1 MTNEGSVSQQE
12 QHNGKKRRINWH
24 HAMYEV
30 LHIELEEYLEH
41 LQFYEEYHL
50 GRSRESLRA
59 DVLVV
64 RKCSDIHIRKQFASI
79 FQKYNIIEYK
89 SPEDTLTVDDYYK
102 TIGYGCIFRFQTGK
116 VNEVACEDITITY
129 IASHF
134 PRKIKAELAKRKIR
148 LEKRTSGIYDV
159 IGEIFRVQII
169 INRELDMQETLWL
182 RCLDNRLKDKKYYE
196 ALSYIYAYH
205 KDEPRYSTPMNA
217 IIRSNCKQ
225 KGERDIMCEALYEL
239 FADNL
244 EEREER
250 GFARG
255 EESGEI
261 KGEVKGR
268 ICSLIE
274 FVCRKLRK
282 GKSAELIAQE
292 LDTDYETVKNI
303 CDAAREEA
311 PEYDCE
317 RIYEKLSK

>member
-1 MTNEGSVSQQE
+1 MTNEGSVRQQE
-12 QHNGKKRRINWH
+12 QHSMKKHRINWH

-64 RKCSDIHIRKQFASI
+64 QKCSDIHIRKQFASI

-134 PRKIKAELAKRKIR
+134 PRKIKAELDKRKIR

-159 IGEIFRVQII
+159 IGEIFRIQII

-196 ALSYIYAYH
+196 ALSNIYAYH
-205 KDEPRYSTPMNA
+205 KDEPRYSTPMDA
-217 IIRSNCKQ
+217 IIRSNYER

-239 FADNL
+239 FGVNL
-244 EEREER
+244 EEEV
-250 GFARG
+250 ARG
-255 EESGEI
+255 EI
-261 KGEVKGR
+261 KGR
-268 ICSLIE
+268 ICSMIE
-274 FVCRKLRK
+274 LVCRKLRK
-282 GKSAELIAQE
+282 GKSVEMIAEE
-292 LDTDYETVKNI
+292 LDIDFETVKNI